1 MMEQQNNN
9 QLEAGVVE
17 KLLRQKASVPET
29 PSVATDTELSGSA
42 MRVLNTK
49 YKVYLLV
56 VAALAFLV
64 LQFFFF
70 PALDAYQS
78 SQNSLQNIVLQ
89 LQNFDAKRL
98 AMLDKAELYKK
109 IQEQESQIL
118 WCYNLNNG
126 CDALDPAIK
135 QEFTGVVAF
144 LKFNSLQDE
153 KLGVDEQRILRN
165 INEYLTRA
173 YPQSSND
180 RTLNADLQHIQIW
193 ESTDFGDGIY
203 RLPIVVTARFSD
215 KDALLSFV
223 RNVESF
229 VPADPIARIY
239 YMIDQVDYDIAQYTE
254 PQDAKIFLS
263 AFYYTE

>member
-1 MMEQQNNN
+1 MEQQNNN
-9 QLEAGVVE
+9 QLEAGIVE
-17 KLLRQKASVPET
+17 KLLRQKASTQDVT
-29 PSVATDTELSGSA
+29 PVTDTELSGSA
-42 MRVLNTK
+42 MRVINTK
-49 YKVYLLV
+49 YKVYLLI
-56 VAALAFLV
+56 VAALAFFL

-98 AMLDKAELYKK
+98 AMLDKAALYKK
-109 IQEQESQIL
+109 IQEQESQIVE
-118 WCYNLNNG
+118 CYNLNNS
-126 CDALDPAIK
+126 CEALDPAIK
-135 QEFTGVVAF
+135 EQFTGVVAF
-144 LKFNSLQDE
+144 LKFNSLQDP

-180 RTLNADLQHIQIW
+180 RTLNADLQNIQIG
-193 ESTDFGDGIY
+193 ESVDFGDGIY
-203 RLPIVVTARFSD
+203 RLPIAVTARFVD

-223 RNVESF
+223 RNVEWF
-229 VPADPIARIY
+229 VPADPSARIY

>member
-9 QLEAGVVE
+9 NMESGLVE
-17 KLLRQKASVPET
+17 KLLRQKSSVQEVT
-29 PSVATDTELSGSA
+29 PTADLELSGSA

-49 YKVYLLV
+49 YKVYLLI
-56 VAALAFLV
+56 VAAVAFFL

-70 PALDAYQS
+70 PALDSYQS

-98 AMLDKAELYKK
+98 AMLDKASLYKK
-109 IQEQESQIL
+109 IQEQESQIVS
-118 WCYNLNNG
+118 CYNLRSG

-135 QEFTGVVAF
+135 AQFTGVITF
-144 LKFNSLQDE
+144 LKFNSLQDS
-153 KLGVDEQRILRN
+153 KLGVDEQRILKN

-173 YPQSSND
+173 YPQSEND
-180 RTLNADLQHIQIW
+180 RTLNADLQNIQIG
-193 ESTDFGDGIY
+193 ETQDFGDGID
-203 RLPIVVTARFSD
+203 RLPVVVKARFAN

-223 RNVESF
+223 RNVESLI
-229 VPADPIARIY
+229 PQDQTARIY
-239 YMIDQVDYDIAQYTE
+239 YTIDQVDYDIAQYTE

-263 AFYYTE
+263 AFYYTD

>member
-1 MMEQQNNN
+1 MEQTNNN
-9 QLEAGVVE
+9 QLEAGLVE
-17 KLLRQKASVPET
+17 KLLRQKSSVQET
-29 PSVATDTELSGSA
+29 APATDLELSGSA

-49 YKVYLLV
+49 YKVYLLIV
-56 VAALAFLV
+56 SAVAFFLV
-64 LQFFFF
+64 QFFFF
-70 PALDAYQS
+70 PALDDYQS

-98 AMLDKAELYKK
+98 AMLDKAALYKK
-109 IQEQESQIL
+109 VQEQESQIL
-118 WCYNLNNG
+118 SCYNLNNG
-126 CDALDPAIK
+126 CASLDPAIIE
-135 QEFTGVVAF
+135 QFTGVIAF
-144 LKFNSLQDE
+144 LKFNSLEDP

-173 YPQSSND
+173 YPQSTND
-180 RTLNADLQHIQIW
+180 RTLNADLQNIQIG
-193 ESTDFGDGIY
+193 ESLDFWDGIY
-203 RLPIVVTARFSD
+203 RLPVMVTARFVD

-229 VPADPIARIY
+229 VPSDPSARIY